1 MKERWMRVLEN
12 KEKLTIDKLTSMRI
26 KIERTIKKEKEI
38 KQRYDEDFEY
48 KVIHLYYKIQLIL
61 GRSAS

>member
-48 KVIHLYYKIQLIL
+48 KVIQLYCKFN
-61 GRSAS
+61 